1 MPESDP
7 DPFFQCRMTTNSEIK
22 YVTMEYK
29 TGIIVRVG
37 DGIKKNKYP
46 ESKKKL
52 IKLGIIKMNE
62 TKKNKYPEFKK
73 GNKI

>member
-46 ESKKKL
+46 ESK
-52 IKLGIIKMNE
+52 N
-62 TKKNKYPEFKK
+62 T
-73 GNKI
+73 NKIRNNLNEWN